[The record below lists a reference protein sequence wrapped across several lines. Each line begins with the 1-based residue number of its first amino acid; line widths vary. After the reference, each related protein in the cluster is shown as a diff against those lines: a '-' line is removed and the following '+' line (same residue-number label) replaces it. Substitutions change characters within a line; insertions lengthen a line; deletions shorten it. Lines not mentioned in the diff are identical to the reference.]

1 MKLFEK
7 LTDENFTMFAMQ
19 CYDNPQCTSMEEFME
34 DLRRFRYLKR
44 LLRRYYK
51 NGELRERLILNHL
64 IVIFNIFGFDN
75 SVKMLEF
82 KIDDEYWPVLKTCL
96 IYNFRYI
103 GYSERHLTRSKIVF
117 STIRPQPINCNL
129 GCHCS
134 RKRITIT
141 ILRIDTH
148 VNRLPFR

>member
-19 CYDNPQCTSMEEFME
+19 CYDSPQCTSMEEFME

-82 KIDDEYWPVLKTCL
+82 KIEESYWPVLKTCL
-96 IYNFRYI
+96 IYMEYVKEDWKVNI
-103 GYSERHLTRSKIVF
+103 PVDMEVAGV
-117 STIRPQPINCNL
+117 
-129 GCHCS
+129 
-134 RKRITIT
+134 
-141 ILRIDTH
+141 LRE
-148 VNRLPFR
+148 L

>member
-51 NGELRERLILNHL
+51 NGGYGSLHCK
-64 IVIFNIFGFDN
+64 V
-75 SVKMLEF
+75 VK
-82 KIDDEYWPVLKTCL
+82 T
-96 IYNFRYI
+96 
-103 GYSERHLTRSKIVF
+103 SS
-117 STIRPQPINCNL
+117 S
-129 GCHCS
+129 
-134 RKRITIT
+134 
-141 ILRIDTH
+141 
-148 VNRLPFR
+148 